1 MTVSEWCLCT
11 PIADRFEKYQVMGWV
26 CAKAIHDGRLL
37 DLPVSTA
44 FCHTL
49 LDRPLECG
57 DLALVCPHVYKS
69 LLKLQKIVQQKKEI
83 LGDATLSDTA
93 KV

>member
-1 MTVSEWCLCT
+1 MTLGEWRLCT
-11 PIADRFEKYQVMGWV
+11 PIADLFDKYQVMGWV